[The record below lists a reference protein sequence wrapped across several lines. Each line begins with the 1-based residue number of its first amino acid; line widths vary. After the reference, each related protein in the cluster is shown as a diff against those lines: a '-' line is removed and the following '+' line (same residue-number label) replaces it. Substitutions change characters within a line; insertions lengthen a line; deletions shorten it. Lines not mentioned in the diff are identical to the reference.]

1 VEIVNREITDIATL
15 LQIKIRTMN
24 LRGPNMVLEVVV
36 VALPVELN
44 SLLCTEF
51 VSRSCSI
58 QAEETVLI

>member
-1 VEIVNREITDIATL
+1 
-15 LQIKIRTMN
+15 
-24 LRGPNMVLEVVV
+24 MVLEVVV
-36 VALPVELN
+36 VALSVELN